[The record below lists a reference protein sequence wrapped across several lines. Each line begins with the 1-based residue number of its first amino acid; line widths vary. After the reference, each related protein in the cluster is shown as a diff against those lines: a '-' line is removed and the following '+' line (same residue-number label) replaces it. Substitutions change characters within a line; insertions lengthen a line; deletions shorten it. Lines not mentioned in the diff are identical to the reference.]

1 MIAALSE
8 LQRGFRNTPS
18 EAHMGRSPF
27 ECVFGV
33 PGEPLDRLSSLESVL
48 TERDLPTMLAGR
60 LEAKEA
66 LQNWLLRQRID
77 RQVRRERGTG
87 PTATFAVGDTVMLI
101 RPPADKMTQG
111 AVGPYLVV
119 TADESQAYYSIAIMG
134 ADGNASGI
142 PTRAAALAGQLRPFD
157 MSRTT
162 PQAEGLRLH
171 RQEFGDDTCPI
182 RSITGHRPSERS
194 DAHVGDLEFHV
205 VWITEEGDVPQW
217 EPVSNLTR
225 VQVFKDYVLAQGLSG
240 LVKKQASRERRRT

>member
-1 MIAALSE
+1 
-8 LQRGFRNTPS
+8 
-18 EAHMGRSPF
+18 
-27 ECVFGV
+27 
-33 PGEPLDRLSSLESVL
+33 
-48 TERDLPTMLAGR
+48 
-60 LEAKEA
+60 
-66 LQNWLLRQRID
+66 
-77 RQVRRERGTG
+77 
-87 PTATFAVGDTVMLI
+87 MLI

-162 PQAEGLRLH
+162 PPAEGLRLH

-182 RSITGHRPSERS
+182 RSITGHRPCERS